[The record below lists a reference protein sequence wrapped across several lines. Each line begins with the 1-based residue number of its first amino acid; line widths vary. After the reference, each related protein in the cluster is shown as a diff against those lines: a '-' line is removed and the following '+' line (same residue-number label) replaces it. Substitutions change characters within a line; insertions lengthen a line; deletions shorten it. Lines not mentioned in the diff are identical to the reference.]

1 MLSTLRGMG
10 VALLALASTA
20 AAADLTPVT
29 NFGDNPTNVEM
40 YIYVPDT
47 LAENPA
53 IIVALHYCTG
63 TAQAIYQQTQYARLA
78 DEKGFIVIY
87 PDAPDSGQ
95 CWDVHTDE
103 TLTHDAG
110 GDSLGVASMV
120 RYTLEQYGADPEK
133 VFMTGSSSGAMM
145 TNVLAGA
152 YPDLFKA
159 GAAFSGVP
167 YGCFKGDG
175 MWQNE
180 CANGQLTK
188 SAEEWGDMVRAG
200 YPDFNGTRPRL
211 QIWHGT
217 ADTTLSYNNFLEANK
232 QWPNVF
238 GIEQTGEEQNNPEAG
253 YTKMIFG
260 DGTQYVAYSGEGVGH
275 SVPDHEDMVLEWF
288 GL

>member
-1 MLSTLRGMG
+1 MLSTLRSLG
-10 VALLALASTA
+10 VALLALTSTA

-47 LAENPA
+47 VAENPG

-63 TAQAIYQQTQYARLA
+63 TAQAYYQGTQYARLA

-110 GDSLGVASMV
+110 GDSLGIASMV
-120 RYTLEQYGADPEK
+120 RYALEQYGADPEK
-133 VFMTGSSSGAMM
+133 VFAVGSSSGAMM

-159 GAAFSGVP
+159 GASFSGVP
-167 YGCFKGDG
+167 YGCFQGPG

-180 CANGQLTK
+180 CAGGQLTK
-188 SAEEWGDMVRAG
+188 TAEEWGDMVRAG
-200 YPDFNGTRPRL
+200 YPGYEGTRPRMQL
-211 QIWHGT
+211 WHGT
-217 ADTTLSYNNFLEANK
+217 ADTTLDYNNFLEANK

-238 GIEQTGEEQNNPEAG
+238 GIEQTGEEANTPENG

-275 SVPDHEDMVLEWF
+275 SVPDHEEIALEWF